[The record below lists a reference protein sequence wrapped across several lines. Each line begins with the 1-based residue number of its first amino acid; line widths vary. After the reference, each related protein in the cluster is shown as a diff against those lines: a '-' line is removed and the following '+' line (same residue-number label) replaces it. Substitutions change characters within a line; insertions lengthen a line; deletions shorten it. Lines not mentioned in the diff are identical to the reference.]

1 MPYVIH
7 IKLFKLFQYF
17 KFQVGTRVFWFKNP
31 RLDSAGAVRVWA
43 VFQDSSGAR
52 SITIGDFKH
61 LRSVYLPFSIIGAAF
76 ICPHT
81 IFFAGNLLCEGS
93 TCRLTYV
100 VCSAAYLVLL
110 IGSVCWS
117 LLIRFWPLVLHGCH
131 HFVVFQ
137 PLWFWFGLYNV
148 LMTETPKVNLEFL
161 K

>member
-81 IFFAGNLLCEGS
+81 PFFCRKLALWGVHMPPYVRRLQCCLFGSAYRFCLLEPSNSFLTTRASWVSPFCGLS
-93 TCRLTYV
+93 TLV
-100 VCSAAYLVLL
+100 ILVWIIQCSHDRN
-110 IGSVCWS
+110 SQS
-117 LLIRFWPLVLHGCH
+117 
-131 HFVVFQ
+131 
-137 PLWFWFGLYNV
+137 
-148 LMTETPKVNLEFL
+148 
-161 K
+161 